1 MPSAGSL
8 TFGIILT
15 KCRNSI
21 IAITTDLFSFHPLN
35 LTAHERVITH
45 HSGVFAMP
53 GFLPYQ
59 KIKELI
65 DQKLLNIS
73 DFEPS
78 NLEACS
84 YDLRIGTIFQHGQII
99 NKAHDKHSEQ
109 FVIKPGEVIYLL
121 TWEEIKLPENIC
133 ATVFPRNFDSSE
145 GLLVLNPGHIDA
157 GYEGAITVT
166 AINLRKTPLAIQRG
180 RKILTIVFEE
190 MLCNTSNPY
199 KRNISRQE
207 REDQFNAALVAQDTH
222 NLSEIIAQGSDSP
235 YPTKKEVELM
245 IVKHWITVL
254 TLILTAVAALTG
266 IIAVWISMQPKS
278 ENNNQNPIPLESPSP
293 TPSPKGTQG

>member
-1 MPSAGSL
+1 M
-8 TFGIILT
+8 
-15 KCRNSI
+15 
-21 IAITTDLFSFHPLN
+21 
-35 LTAHERVITH
+35 
-45 HSGVFAMP
+45 
-53 GFLPYQ
+53 
-59 KIKELI
+59 
-65 DQKLLNIS
+65 
-73 DFEPS
+73 
-78 NLEACS
+78 
-84 YDLRIGTIFQHGQII
+84 
-99 NKAHDKHSEQ
+99 
-109 FVIKPGEVIYLL
+109 
-121 TWEEIKLPENIC
+121 
-133 ATVFPRNFDSSE
+133 
-145 GLLVLNPGHIDA
+145 
-157 GYEGAITVT
+157 
-166 AINLRKTPLAIQRG
+166 
-180 RKILTIVFEE
+180 TIVFEE

-235 YPTKKEVELM
+235 YPTKQEVEFM